1 MKSGPSSRRSDC
13 ASAGARAAPA
23 GLHLHDLRAELAS
36 QLSEAKVPVEQ
47 VRDAL
52 GHSSITMTNAYLRS
66 RSSLRDAY
74 QRRTQ
79 HQARKRLKVIK
90 GNGPRL
96 AYDDQQLA
104 KAASL

>member
-1 MKSGPSSRRSDC
+1 MTC
-13 ASAGARAAPA
+13 AAANIKD
-23 GLHLHDLRAELAS
+23 LHLHDLRAEFAS
-36 QLSEAKVPVEQ
+36 QLSESKVPVEQ

-66 RSSLRDAY
+66 RASLKDAY
-74 QRRTQ
+74 RKRTQ

-96 AYDDQQLA
+96 AHDDSQPV
-104 KAASL
+104 KAVSS